1 MFSPGRYSLRC
12 GFRATPGLFRR
23 NHKTGASFMFS
34 TCFSPRGYAFRIAI
48 LLTLIAW
55 NRPSGAQEFE
65 RMANGV
71 LVHSTPAAVR
81 VEVCSERVIHVVA
94 GETDNKPA
102 LVPAV
107 IRPCSGAAF
116 SISSDKGS
124 VQIHTSALQVTID
137 RKTGSVRF
145 LSADGASILSEAP
158 DHTRL
163 LPGQG
168 KEGGAQGVEQYFAL
182 SPEEALYGLGQHQ
195 EGFFNLRDIPIRLLQ
210 ANTNI
215 AVPFLVSTKGYGL
228 LWNNASLTDFN
239 PTTKTIQLDKTG
251 KGTFQSGPE
260 GVYGFLLSGNLRD
273 RLRLSIDD
281 TKVIDI
287 DNMWVP
293 SSAGAKTKLDANRS
307 YRIQA
312 DTGGETTL
320 LVRMPA
326 DGMGFHSDA
335 GQGVDYYFMYGP
347 QPSRVVAEYREFTG
361 VAPLLPRWAY
371 GFWQCRERY
380 ASQQQILDTAA
391 EFRRRK
397 IPVDVFVQDW
407 QYWGKYGWNA
417 MKFDESAYPDP
428 AAMMSEIHR
437 QDLHLVISVWAKFG
451 AETEVNREMQR
462 AHLLLTSNASTA
474 EPGEANERENW
485 ADLFNPATQKE
496 FWSQIDHG
504 LFRLGL
510 DGWWLDASEPE
521 GDPLKN
527 DVTFLGPGKT
537 VRNAFPLFETSAV
550 YNGQRTATEDKRVV
564 ILSRSA
570 YTGQQRNGSISWSG
584 DVSANWETLRRQIP
598 AGLSFGVSGFPYWT
612 TDIGG
617 FFRPA
622 DQYTSAA
629 YHELLIRWFEYGAF
643 CPIFRIHG
651 YRSETEMWK
660 YGPEVER
667 ILTQYDQL
675 RYRLL
680 PYIYSSAWGVTNRGE
695 VLMKALPFAFPNDLS
710 VRDIGDQFLFGG
722 ALLVNPVTQPDAR
735 KRTLVLPAGENWVD
749 FWTGEKHS
757 GGQTISVDAPLDRM
771 PIMVKEGSIV
781 PMGPIVQSAAEAAD
795 PLEIRVYSG
804 KDADF
809 ELYEDRGDGYA
820 YEHGAHSTIHLHW
833 NDRLHE
839 LTIADREGK
848 FPEMRASRSIQIV
861 LVGSG
866 RGVGLSTDSQTG
878 RIVTYDGRKITV
890 QVRPH

>member
-1 MFSPGRYSLRC
+1 MFTL
-12 GFRATPGLFRR
+12 
-23 NHKTGASFMFS
+23 SFW
-34 TCFSPRGYAFRIAI
+34 PRGYAFRIVI
-48 LLTLIAW
+48 LLTLVVC
-55 NRPSGAQEFE
+55 NRPGGAEEFE
-65 RMANGV
+65 PIANGV

-81 VEVCSERVIHVVA
+81 IEVCSERVIHVVA
-94 GETDNKPA
+94 GETHNKPA
-102 LVPAV
+102 VVPVV

-116 SISSDKGS
+116 SITSDKGS

-158 DHTRL
+158 DNGAMMSSQ
-163 LPGQG
+163 GQ
-168 KEGGAQGVEQYFAL
+168 EGAARGVERHFAL
-182 SPEEALYGLGQHQ
+182 SPGEALYGLGQHQ

-210 ANTNI
+210 ANTDI

-239 PTTKTIQLDKTG
+239 PTTKTIQLDETG

-260 GVYGFLLSGNLRD
+260 GVYGFLLSGNLRN

-281 TKVIDI
+281 TRLIDI

-293 SSAGAKTKLDANRS
+293 SSAGAKTRLAANKS

-312 DTGGETTL
+312 ETGGETTL
-320 LVRMPA
+320 SVRMPS
-326 DGMGFHSDA
+326 DGMGFRSDS
-335 GQGVDYYFMYGP
+335 GQAIDYYFMFGP
-347 QPSRVVAEYREFTG
+347 QPSQVVAEYREFTG
-361 VAPLLPRWAY
+361 AAPLLPRWAY

-380 ASQQQILDTAA
+380 ASQQQILDTAT
-391 EFRRRK
+391 EFRKRK

-417 MKFDESAYPDP
+417 MRFDESAYPDP
-428 AAMMSEIHR
+428 AAMMSALHR

-451 AETEVNREMQR
+451 AETEVNRQMER
-462 AHLLLTSNASTA
+462 AHLLLTSDASTA
-474 EPGEANERENW
+474 EPGEANEHENW
-485 ADLFNPATQKE
+485 ADLFSPATQKE
-496 FWSQIDHG
+496 FWSQLDRG
-504 LFRLGL
+504 LFRFGL

-527 DVTFLGPGKT
+527 DVTYLGPGKT

-550 YNGQRTATEDKRVV
+550 YDGQRAADQNKRVV

-570 YTGQQRNGSISWSG
+570 YAGQQRNASISWSG
-584 DVSANWETLRRQIP
+584 DISANWETLRRQIP

-667 ILTQYDQL
+667 ILTEYDQL

-695 VLMKALPFAFPNDLS
+695 VLMKALPFVFPSDLT
-710 VRDIGDQFLFGG
+710 VRDIGDQFLFGD
-722 ALLVNPVTQPDAR
+722 ALLVNPVTQPDAI
-735 KRTLVLPAGENWVD
+735 KRNVVLPAGGNWVD
-749 FWTGEKHS
+749 FWTGERYK
-757 GGQTISVDAPLDRM
+757 GGQTVAVDAPLDRM
-771 PIMVKEGSIV
+771 PILVKEGSIV
-781 PMGPIVQSAAEAAD
+781 PVGPIVQSAAEAAD

-809 ELYEDRGDGYA
+809 ELYEDSGDGYA
-820 YEHGAHSTIHLHW
+820 YEHSAYSTVRLHW

-839 LTIADREGK
+839 LTIADRVGK
-848 FPEMRASRSIQIV
+848 FPEMRANRAIQIV

-866 RGVGLSTDSQTG
+866 RGVGLSADSQTG
-878 RIVTYDGRKITV
+878 RIVTYGGRKITV
-890 QVRPH
+890 HIRSH

>member
-1 MFSPGRYSLRC
+1 MF
-12 GFRATPGLFRR
+12 T
-23 NHKTGASFMFS
+23 

-48 LLTLIAW
+48 LLALVVC

-65 RMANGV
+65 RIANGV

-81 VEVCSERVIHVVA
+81 IEVCSERAIHVVA
-94 GETDNKPA
+94 GETDNQPA

-116 SISSDKGS
+116 SISSVQGS
-124 VQIHTSALQVTID
+124 VQIHTSALQVAID

-158 DHTRL
+158 DNG
-163 LPGQG
+163 PVVPSQGQD
-168 KEGGAQGVEQYFAL
+168 EAAQAVERHFAL
-182 SPEEALYGLGQHQ
+182 SPGEALYGLGQHQ

-239 PTTKTIQLDKTG
+239 PTTKAIQLDKAG

-260 GVYGFLLSGNLRD
+260 GVYGFLLSGNLRN

-293 SSAGAKTKLDANRS
+293 GSAGAKTRLDANRTF
-307 YRIQA
+307 RIQA
-312 DTGGETTL
+312 ETGGETAL
-320 LVRMPA
+320 SVRMPA
-326 DGMGFHSDA
+326 DGMGFRSDS
-335 GQGVDYYFMYGP
+335 GQAVDYYFMYGP
-347 QPSRVVAEYREFTG
+347 QPSLVVAEYREFTG

-380 ASQQQILDTAA
+380 SSQQQILDTAA
-391 EFRRRK
+391 EFRKRK

-417 MKFDESAYPDP
+417 MRFDESAYPDP
-428 AAMMSEIHR
+428 AAMMSELHR
-437 QDLHLVISVWAKFG
+437 QDLHLIISVWAKFG
-451 AETEVNREMQR
+451 AETEVNRAMQR

-485 ADLFNPATQKE
+485 ADLFNPAAQKE

-527 DVTFLGPGKT
+527 DVTFLGQGKT

-550 YNGQRTATEDKRVV
+550 YNGQRAATEDKRVV

-570 YTGQQRNGSISWSG
+570 YTGQQRNASISWSG
-584 DVSANWETLRRQIP
+584 DVSANWETLQRQIP
-598 AGLSFGVSGFPYWT
+598 AGLSFGFSGFPYWS

-622 DQYTSAA
+622 DQYSSPA
-629 YHELLIRWFEYGAF
+629 YRELLIRWFEYGAF

-695 VLMKALPFAFPNDLS
+695 ILMKALPFVFPNDLS
-710 VRDIGDQFLFGG
+710 VRDIGDQFLFGD

-735 KRTLVLPAGENWVD
+735 MRTLVLPAGENWVD
-749 FWTGEKHS
+749 FWTGES
-757 GGQTISVDAPLDRM
+757 YTGGQTLAVNAPLDRM

-809 ELYEDRGDGYA
+809 DLYEDRGDGYA
-820 YEHGAHSTIHLHW
+820 YEHGAHATIHLHW

-848 FPEMRASRSIQIV
+848 FPEMRANRSILIV
-861 LVGSG
+861 LVGPGS
-866 RGVGLSTDSQTG
+866 GVGLGADSQAG
-878 RIVTYDGRKITV
+878 RIVAYDGRKITLHIP
-890 QVRPH
+890 PHNHQKAS